1 MAHLLSAEK
10 VGLDYPTRTVF
21 DSLTCGIDEGD
32 RVGIVGRNGDGKS
45 SLLGILAGIVRPTS
59 GNVTHRGDIRVGYL
73 PQDDQLSESGQTV
86 GHTVV
91 GERPEYEWASD
102 AKIRT
107 IVQELV
113 GDIDFERNV
122 ADLSGGERRRIALA
136 SLLVEDWDVLALDEP
151 TNHLDLEAISWLA
164 GHLKTRWA
172 PNKGG
177 LLLVTHDRWFLDEV
191 VTTTWEVH
199 DRILEPFK
207 GGYAAYVLAAVERDR
222 AATVIETKKRNMR
235 RKELAWLRRGAPA
248 RTSKPMFHIEQANA
262 LIADVPEFRDPISLA
277 KLAMTRLGK
286 KVVDLENVSFSYDWE
301 VLSHVTWRI
310 APGERT
316 GILGANGVGKSTLL
330 DLITG
335 KLHPTKGTLTRGKT
349 VRFGVLD
356 QEYSHLVP
364 VYDDFVRIVLGRL
377 KNTFLVEGKEMSP
390 SQLLERLGFSKDQL
404 STRVGELSGGQKRRL
419 QLLLVLCDEPNVLIL
434 DEPTND
440 VDTDMLTALED
451 LLDTWAGTLIVV
463 SHDRYFVERVTD
475 QQYAI
480 IGTHL
485 RHLPGGVEEY
495 LRVAQATIAARQLTA
510 APTQAKSASTPT
522 EQLTAA
528 EERTLRKKLASL
540 ESRIAKVGKRRDE
553 LHELLAQTD
562 PSDWVRLHDL
572 GSQIDETQEEQATL
586 EDEWLALAEA
596 LDLSR

>member
-1 MAHLLSAEK
+1 MAHLLSADR
-10 VGLDYPTRTVF
+10 VGLDYPTCTVF
-21 DSLTCGIDEGD
+21 ESITCGIDEGD

-45 SLLGILAGIVRPTS
+45 SLLGILAGVLVPTS
-59 GNVTHRGDIRVGYL
+59 GNVTRRGDIRVGYL
-73 PQDDQLSESGQTV
+73 PQDDELAQSGQTV

-91 GERPEYEWASD
+91 GVRPEYEWASD
-102 AKIRT
+102 AKIRA
-107 IVQELV
+107 IVQALV
-113 GDIDFERNV
+113 GDISFDRIV
-122 ADLSGGERRRIALA
+122 ADLSGGERRRVAIA

-164 GHLKTRWA
+164 NHLKTRWS

-191 VTTTWEVH
+191 ATSTWEVH
-199 DRILEPFK
+199 DAILEPFK

-222 AATVIETKKRNMR
+222 AAAVVETKRRNMR

-262 LIADVPEFRDPISLA
+262 LIEDVPELRDPISLA

-286 KVVDLENVSFSYDWE
+286 RVVDLKDVSFAYDHPI
-301 VLSHVTWRI
+301 LDHVTWLI

-316 GILGANGVGKSTLL
+316 GILGSNGVGKSTLL

-335 KLHPTKGTLTRGKT
+335 TLHPTQGTVTTGKT
-349 VRFGVLD
+349 VHFGILD

-364 VYDDFVRIVLGRL
+364 VYDDFVRTVLGRL
-377 KNTFLVEGKEMSP
+377 KNTFIVEGKELSP
-390 SQLLERLGFSKDQL
+390 SQLLERIGFSKDQL

-451 LLDTWAGTLIVV
+451 LLDTWACTLIVV
-463 SHDRYFVERVTD
+463 SHDRYFMERVTD

-480 IGTHL
+480 IDTRL

-495 LRVAQATIAARQLTA
+495 LTVMETQSSLRQPTA
-510 APTQAKSASTPT
+510 LVSSPDTRQSS
-522 EQLTAA
+522 QRTAA
-528 EERTLRKKLASL
+528 EERTLRKKLATL
-540 ESRIAKVGKRRDE
+540 ESRIAKVRKKIDE
-553 LHELLAQTD
+553 LHEVLAQAD
-562 PSDWVRLHDL
+562 PSDWVRLNDL
-572 GSQIDETQEEQATL
+572 GGQIEQAQTDLETL
-586 EDEWLALAEA
+586 EDEWLSLAEA
-596 LDLSR
+596 LGH